1 MKLLPVYNQLLLEH
15 KVDDSILKSDK
26 FTRWFGDSEMVSS
39 GRPMIFYHGSNKKFD
54 SFDKNT
60 IGSGTDAGWLG
71 WGFYFYTNIH
81 EAEQYGK
88 VSAYCLRITNP
99 YFATHEDNERL
110 AELNNVEASKAFTK
124 QLMGQGYDG
133 VYYNGNLRG
142 ETVVFEPEQIFKV
155 S

>member
-1 MKLLPVYNQLLLEH
+1 MKLGPIFEE
-15 KVDDSILKSDK
+15 ILYGDVIGSDK
-26 FTRWFGDSEMVSS
+26 ITHWFADSEMVSS
-39 GRPMIFYHGSNKKFD
+39 GKPMIFYHGSNNKFD
-54 SFDKNT
+54 GFDKNT

-71 WGFYFYTNIH
+71 WGFYFYTSLH

-124 QLMGQGYDG
+124 QLVGQGYDG
-133 VYYNGNLRG
+133 VYYDGNLRG

-155 S
+155 SQR